1 MDRSDNRG
9 GVLASATRIAAA
21 ALVAA
26 AGLIGSAASAAT
38 IDFNGG
44 NDDPYLE
51 EGFFFAPARIVNGNC
66 ISGGCLALNDNETS
80 TMTYTAPPGLFTMSA
95 LNFNLLGNGTD
106 NTLTLTGSNGTVRS
120 FPVSIFDNNQ
130 YHNVLF
136 TTEFQNVSSVV
147 FSTNNGGNVRV
158 DDLTAVP
165 VPLPAAGLLLVGGLG
180 ALGAVSRRK
189 RGAA

>member
-1 MDRSDNRG
+1 MVRIGYRG

-51 EGFFFAPARIVNGNC
+51 EGFSFAPARIVNGNC

-80 TMTYTAPPGLFTMSA
+80 TMTYTAPAGSLHAVGAELQPARQRHRQHPDPDRQQRYGPVVPGQHL
-95 LNFNLLGNGTD
+95 
-106 NTLTLTGSNGTVRS
+106 RQQ
-120 FPVSIFDNNQ
+120 PVSQ
-130 YHNVLF
+130 RPLH
-136 TTEFQNVSSVV
+136 TEFQDVSSVV
-147 FSTNNGGNVRV
+147 FSTNNGGNVRI
-158 DDLTAVP
+158 DDLTAAP

-189 RGAA
+189 RAAA

>member
-1 MDRSDNRG
+1 MIPLSPQRFPRR
-9 GVLASATRIAAA
+9 A
-21 ALVAA
+21 
-26 AGLIGSAASAAT
+26 
-38 IDFNGG
+38 GG

-51 EGFFFAPARIVNGNC
+51 EGFSFAPARIVNGNC

-80 TMTYTAPPGLFTMSA
+80 TMTYTAPPGLFTLSV

-147 FSTNNGGNVRV
+147 FSTNNGGNVRI

-189 RGAA
+189 RAAA